1 MVIQTKVA
9 VMIVATV
16 LSTSIFSIP
25 SFAADTTFGTAAY
38 QKEFRKLKMMQM
50 LDADGNHMVSLEEF
64 NAFNSSVFDSLNK
77 DSDDSLDTKEWVGVD
92 GKQEVSFGTGG
103 YNRQLR
109 TKKMMALTDADG
121 DHLVTKAEFLK
132 LQESIFA
139 KMDKSGDSQLD
150 PQEWLS
156 KQTGN

>member
-1 MVIQTKVA
+1 MSIRTRTA
-9 VMIVATV
+9 VIVAASL
-16 LSTSIFSIP
+16 LSTSMFSL
-25 SFAADTTFGTAAY
+25 SVFAADTTFGTAAY
-38 QKEFRKLKMMQM
+38 NKEFKKMKMMQM